1 MYSHASCC
9 GYLSDLFSIS
19 IKSLAYK
26 YHCGI
31 INELLYVNQNILNYL
46 HNLKIII
53 RQGGDPKMSLSKK
66 AIVWFNEVGKKDV
79 DLVGGKGANLGELT
93 NAHIPVPPG
102 FIVTSEAYYNFL
114 EITQI
119 MNEIKTLLNSINTQ
133 DSRQLQSVSEIIQQ
147 IIIKSEVPPDLV
159 KEIFAAYKKM
169 GGGLVAVRSSA
180 TAEDL
185 PDASFA
191 GQQSTFLNV
200 QGPENVV
207 QAVKE
212 CWASLF
218 NARAIFYRV
227 EQKFDH
233 FKVGIAVPIQ
243 RMVQSKSSGV
253 MFTLEPV
260 TSDKRKIVIEA
271 VYGLGEA
278 IVSGEVTPD
287 LFILDKEDLRIISK
301 TINKQEWQLIKNPS
315 ADKDC
320 LNIKANIP
328 PEKQIAQKITDEEVI
343 QLAAIGK
350 NIEKHYNFPQDI
362 EWAKEDGHIYITQAR
377 PVTTIKESQE
387 DKDLSEADI
396 DEIGYTL
403 GNIYET
409 AFSPKTTVL
418 LTGSPASPGMAS
430 GPVKVMEDATQIYKI
445 IAGDIMVAKMT
456 TPDYVPAM
464 KRAVAIVT
472 DQGGRTSHAAII
484 SRELSIPC
492 IVGAPNA
499 TSVLKDGQIITVDGS
514 TGKIYDGNLI
524 KDIKVA
530 PSAKPT
536 KIFKT
541 KTNVYVNIAQPDLAE
556 TVAAR
561 NVDGVGLLRAEF
573 IMGQIGEHPLHI
585 LSEKRGDE
593 FVDKLYN
600 GINTIAKAFYPRPVV
615 YRTSDFKTNEYR
627 NLKGGQLYESLEEN
641 PMIGYRGCSR
651 YAKEIDAFQLEI
663 DAIKRVREKYNNLNV
678 MIPFVRTVAGLKDVK
693 EILERQGLVRSK
705 DFKLWMMVE
714 VPSNIFLIEKF
725 IAVGLDGISIGSN
738 DLTQLIL
745 GTDRDSVKL
754 AKIFDERDEAVQIA
768 LEKAVTAAKIMGITC
783 SICGQ
788 APSVYPEL
796 TEKLVEWGITSVSVS
811 PDMIDVTREIIYN
824 IEQKQKGHD

>member
-1 MYSHASCC
+1 
-9 GYLSDLFSIS
+9 
-19 IKSLAYK
+19 
-26 YHCGI
+26 
-31 INELLYVNQNILNYL
+31 
-46 HNLKIII
+46 
-53 RQGGDPKMSLSKK
+53 MSLSKK

-102 FIVTSEAYYNFL
+102 FIVTSAAYYNFL
-114 EITQI
+114 EQTQI

-159 KEIFAAYKKM
+159 KEIFAAYKQM

-207 QAVKE
+207 KAVKE

-227 EQKFDH
+227 EQNFDH

-315 ADKDC
+315 ANKDC
-320 LNIKANIP
+320 LNIKTNIP
-328 PEKQIAQKITDEEVI
+328 PESQMAQKITDEEVI

-362 EWAKEDGHIYITQAR
+362 EWAKEDGHIFITQAR
-377 PVTTIKESQE
+377 PVTTIKESQ
-387 DKDLSEADI
+387 KDDDFSDSDF
-396 DEIGYTL
+396 DEIVYTL

-464 KRAVAIVT
+464 KRAVAIIT
-472 DQGGRTSHAAII
+472 DQGGRTSHAAIV

-499 TSVLKDGQIITVDGS
+499 TSVLKDGQIVTVDGS
-514 TGKIYDGNLI
+514 TGKIYEGNII
-524 KDIKVA
+524 KDMKVA
-530 PSAKPT
+530 PITKPT
-536 KIFKT
+536 KILKT

-678 MIPFVRTVAGLKDVK
+678 MIPFVRTVANLKDVK
-693 EILERQGLVRSK
+693 DILERQGLVRSK

-725 IAVGLDGISIGSN
+725 IAVGIDGISIGSN

-754 AKIFDERDEAVQIA
+754 SKIFDERDEAVQIA
-768 LEKAVTAAKIMGITC
+768 LERAVTAAKKMGITC

-796 TEKLVEWGITSVSVS
+796 TEKLVQWGITSVSVS

-824 IEQKQKGHD
+824 IEQKQKGND